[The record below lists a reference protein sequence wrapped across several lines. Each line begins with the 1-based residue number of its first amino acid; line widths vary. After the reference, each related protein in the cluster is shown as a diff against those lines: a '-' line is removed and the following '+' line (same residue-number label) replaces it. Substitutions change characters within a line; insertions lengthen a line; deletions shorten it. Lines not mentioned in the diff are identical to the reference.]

1 LQLPTLFQGPDKS
14 LKTALF
20 LLSIAGA
27 SVPIYLAKVGASGK
41 DSPLK
46 IARRF
51 VIVSIFALIGSTAA
65 YPQKAFSVVS
75 IPGVS
80 PNSQIG
86 INNSG
91 QVLVNMPTSSAYQ
104 PSTWSRLSGSQEIAL
119 VGTNDSGV
127 ALNGSGEIVGAGVP
141 DSSGNLVAFVWGA
154 AGTRWL
160 ESLGGHLS
168 VAEAIN
174 NAGAVAGLSYTATTR
189 QHAFLWSPTAGIQDL
204 TPDLTSTGGAT
215 ATGINSSNQV
225 VGYYFPNGSGRPLGF
240 SWTQAGGLQNVGPT
254 GTLAYAVNDSGT
266 VIGKSPNA
274 AGYVQAFSW
283 TQAGGMKDL
292 GTLGGGASSA
302 LSINNLGWI
311 VGTSLTP
318 STTGLP
324 YGFLWTPSGGM
335 QGFATLSSLG
345 ASQHPYS
352 MQVNDF
358 GVIAVS
364 TNIGGYLL
372 VPTMMTTFTSSQ
384 NPSTLGQPVT
394 FTATMNSIAGPPPD
408 GERVQFVVSGV
419 VVGSAPLN
427 GGVARFT
434 TSSISVGAHSVV
446 AKYNG
451 DANYLPAKYTAV
463 VQQVN

>member
-1 LQLPTLFQGPDKS
+1 LEL
-14 LKTALF
+14 
-20 LLSIAGA
+20 
-27 SVPIYLAKVGASGK
+27 SGK

-51 VIVSIFALIGSTAA
+51 VIVSIFALICSTAA

-91 QVLVNMPTSSAYQ
+91 DVLVNTASNTAYQ
-104 PSTWSRLSGSQEIAL
+104 PSTWNRLTGSQEVAL
-119 VGTNDSGV
+119 VGTSDSGE
-127 ALNGSGEIVGAGVP
+127 AMNGSGEIVGAGIP

-154 AGTRWL
+154 SGTRWL
-160 ESLGGHLS
+160 ESLGGHVS

-174 NAGAVAGLSYTATTR
+174 NAGAVAGLSDTATAH

-204 TPDLTSTGGAT
+204 TPDITSSGGAT
-215 ATGINSSNQV
+215 AMGINSSNQV
-225 VGYYFPNGSGRPLGF
+225 VGYYFPNGSVRPLGF
-240 SWTQAGGLQNVGPT
+240 SWTQAGGLQNIGAA
-254 GTLAYAVNDSGT
+254 GTLANAVNDSGT

-274 AGYVQAFSW
+274 AGFVHAFSW

-311 VGTSLTP
+311 VGTSLTT

-324 YGFLWTPSGGM
+324 YGFLWTASGGM
-335 QGFATLSSLG
+335 QDFSSLSSFG
-345 ASQHPYS
+345 SGQHPYS

-372 VPTMMTTFTSSQ
+372 VPTMMTKFTSSQ

-394 FTATMNSIAGPPPD
+394 FTATINSVAGSPPD
-408 GERVQFVVSGV
+408 GERVQFVFNGV
-419 VVGSAPLN
+419 VAGSVPLK

-434 TSSISVGAHSVV
+434 TSSLSVGSHIVV
-446 AKYNG
+446 AKYSG

-463 VQQVN
+463 AQQVNP